1 MTKVSKQLC
10 DKVGNE
16 LIEAMISEIKTRG
29 LVKGKISLTYGE
41 DFRVK
46 FQAHSNDEVTR
57 SLASEVTE
65 AIKRVANDIFDKNNL
80 VMSSINTKYGT
91 HYQVIIS
98 ADAVEIG
105 KNGVNIASKDAYL
118 FSLYA
123 WQYSLTND
131 ALGNEATINGKKWR
145 LAGLQVKAN
154 KHKLVILDEKNQSY
168 TVNDDAIVH
177 FGGKAIET
185 LKAMRA

>member
-41 DFRVK
+41 DFRIK
-46 FQAHSNDEVTR
+46 FQAHSNDEITR
-57 SLASEVTE
+57 LLASEVTE
-65 AIKRVANDIFDKNNL
+65 AIKQVANDIFDKNNL
-80 VMSSINTKYGT
+80 VMSSVTTKYGT
-91 HYQVIIS
+91 HYQVSIS
-98 ADAVEIG
+98 ADAVQIG
-105 KNGVNIASKDAYL
+105 KNGVNVASKDAYL

-123 WQYSLTND
+123 WQYNLNDD

-154 KHKLVILDEKNQSY
+154 KHKLVVLDDKNQIY
-168 TVNDDAIVH
+168 TINEDAIVY

-185 LKAMRA
+185 LKALRA